1 MFLFLCTAFVVFG
14 CSFGKTEDQKCFPK
28 GVEQHLRH
36 PPNAWKLMR
45 QFNGTFYLVYCSSEV
60 DIKNMFPCL
69 NVRKSSLD
77 EGRKSAHYV
86 YKHANTTTTL
96 TGTKEVKT
104 EKKDGAYKN
113 PNMFVVQYHEDIL
126 VMRSRNQQSDILDA
140 FILTKLGDEYKWHYI
155 DLLYTDYISCAVL
168 NSNFLGIQMWVS
180 KTHLENDR
188 EVPWLCA
195 LVYDLAT
202 DQPRQ
207 VVYDWKEC
215 PQLLNVAKNN

>member
-36 PPNAWKLMR
+36 PPNAWKLMK
-45 QFNGTFYLVYCSSEV
+45 QFNGTFYLVYCSKEL
-60 DIKNMFPCL
+60 DLKDMFPCL

-96 TGTKEVKT
+96 TGTKEVQTK
-104 EKKDGAYKN
+104 KKDDAYKHR
-113 PNMFVVQYHEDIL
+113 NMFLVQYHE
-126 VMRSRNQQSDILDA
+126 
-140 FILTKLGDEYKWHYI
+140 GDDYKWNYI
-155 DLLYTDYISCAVL
+155 ELLYTDYMSCAVL
-168 NSNFLGIQMWVS
+168 QSDFMGIQMWVS
-180 KTHLENDR
+180 ETHLEYDR
-188 EVPWLCA
+188 EVPWLCS

>member
-1 MFLFLCTAFVVFG
+1 MFLFMCTTFVVFG
-14 CSFGKTEDQKCFPK
+14 CSFGKTHDQKCFPK

-36 PPNAWKLMR
+36 PPNAWKLMK
-45 QFNGTFYLVYCSSEV
+45 QFNGTFYLVYCSKEL
-60 DIKNMFPCL
+60 DLKDMFPCL

-86 YKHANTTTTL
+86 YKHVNTTTTL

-104 EKKDGAYKN
+104 EKKDDAYKHR
-113 PNMFVVQYHEDIL
+113 NMFLVQYHE
-126 VMRSRNQQSDILDA
+126 
-140 FILTKLGDEYKWHYI
+140 GDEYKWHYI
-155 DLLYTDYISCAVL
+155 ELLYTDYMSCAVL
-168 NSNFLGIQMWVS
+168 KSDFLGIQMWVS
-180 KTHLENDR
+180 QTYLEYDR

-215 PQLLNVAKNN
+215 PQLLNVTKNN